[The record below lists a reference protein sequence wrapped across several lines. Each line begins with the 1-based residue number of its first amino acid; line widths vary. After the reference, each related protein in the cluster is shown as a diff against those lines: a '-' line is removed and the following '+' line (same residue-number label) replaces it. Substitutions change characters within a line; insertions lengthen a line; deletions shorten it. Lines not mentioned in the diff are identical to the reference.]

1 MITERGKVKVLDF
14 GLAKPLPLGSR
25 EMSGTRL
32 TESGI
37 LLGTVNYMSPEQAT
51 GRAEVTHLS
60 DIFSLGVVLYEV
72 ITGKLPFE
80 GDTYFQTIETISKRA
95 PSPIR
100 KLRKDAPAELVS
112 IIERMLKKDSSERY
126 QSAEEVA
133 RELRK
138 LVLKP

>member
-1 MITERGKVKVLDF
+1 MIKERGKVKVLDF
-14 GLAKPLPLGSR
+14 GLAKPLPLGKR
-25 EMSGTRL
+25 EVSGARL

-72 ITGKLPFE
+72 TTGKLPFE

-95 PSPIR
+95 PYPIK

-112 IIERMLKKDSSERY
+112 IVERMLKKDPSERY